1 MKTEDAMRSL
11 LRRWAI
17 STLLLGLWALPAQAQ
32 SKDRLV
38 VGMAYFPPSLH
49 PFVNSVLAG
58 TYMLGVSRRVVT
70 GRDGEGKVICRL
82 CTEIPSVT
90 NGRVRKVDLPDGG
103 TGMEVTYTLRPGLKW
118 GDGTSLTTKDI
129 VFGFEMGRTF
139 FPVKNVTGV
148 VALDDLSYVM
158 KLNSVRYDFDR
169 LNPSPVNAA
178 IEKPIFRAANGALD
192 YAAKSTFTR
201 APETP
206 GLWNGP
212 YLLTEFEPDQ
222 RVTFAPNPYWD
233 GEKPAFKQVTM
244 RLAGST
250 AALQANLLSGDID
263 IAYGLSIAQA
273 LDLKKH
279 YADRFDI
286 SVMPA
291 FLIAYLWSQ
300 LDNPNLADKRIRQ
313 AIVLGIDRQ
322 TIVNRLFDG
331 QLPVGTSVLP
341 AIDPSHDKNIK
352 PWPYDPARARELL
365 AQAGYKPG
373 PDGIMVRSDGTRLSL
388 ELLAAAGNG
397 DYSLLQQVMQS
408 QLKQIGVEI
417 VPKSEVTKEIW
428 SVTLPHR
435 VFKGFVL
442 GVMDNCPDC
451 IPYSSFGTA
460 GIPRETNGFTGT
472 NYTGYSNPAL
482 DAVLTNAVA
491 ELDPAK
497 RQVMWNE
504 IQATLAE
511 DLPEIPLYD
520 GGAVLQGP
528 RWMTG
533 LTPIRSP
540 YLPTQWIEY
549 WKPK

>member
-1 MKTEDAMRSL
+1 MQSL
-11 LRRWAI
+11 LRRWTI
-17 STLLLGLWALPAQAQ
+17 CTLLLGLWALPAQGQ

-38 VGMAYFPPSLH
+38 VGMSQFPASMH
-49 PFVNSVLAG
+49 PFVNTLTAG
-58 TYMLGVSRRVVT
+58 NYMLAVSRRLVT
-70 GRDGEGKVICRL
+70 RRDGDGKVICQL
-82 CTEIPSVT
+82 CTEVPSVT

-103 TGMEVTYTLRPGLKW
+103 KGIEVTFTLRPGLKW
-118 GDGTSLTTKDI
+118 GDGTSLTAKDI

-139 FPVKNVTGV
+139 RLSAAVTGV
-148 VALDDLSYVM
+148 VALDDLSYVV

-169 LNPSPVNAA
+169 VVPSPVNAA
-178 IEKPIFRAANGALD
+178 IEEPILRAASGALD

-201 APETP
+201 APGPP

-233 GEKPAFKQVTM
+233 GETPAFKQVTM
-244 RLAGST
+244 RLVGNT
-250 AALQANLLSGDID
+250 AALQANLLSGDVD
-263 IAYGLSIAQA
+263 MAYGLSIAQA
-273 LDLKKH
+273 LDLQKS

-286 SVMPA
+286 SFVQA
-291 FLIAYLWSQ
+291 FSTAFLWSQ
-300 LDNPNLADKRIRQ
+300 LDNPNLADKRVRQ
-313 AIVLGIDRQ
+313 AIMLGIDRQ

-331 QLPVGTSVLP
+331 RLRVATSILP
-341 AIDPSHDKNIK
+341 AIDPSYDEDIK

-365 AQAGYKPG
+365 AQAGYKLD

-397 DYSLLQQVMQS
+397 DFSLLQQVMQS

-417 VPKSEVTKEIW
+417 VPKSEVAKEIW
-428 SVTLPHR
+428 GVTVPRR
-435 VFKGFVL
+435 VFKGLVL
-442 GVMDNCPDC
+442 GTWARCPDC
-451 IPYSSFGTA
+451 LPLLEFGTA
-460 GIPRETNGFTGT
+460 NIPRETNGFAGS

-491 ELDPAK
+491 EFDPAK

-504 IQATLAE
+504 IQATLAD
-511 DLPEIPLYD
+511 DLPQIPLYNGVD
-520 GGAVLQGP
+520 VRQGP
-528 RWMTG
+528 TWMTG
-533 LTPIRSP
+533 LTPIRATYS
-540 YLPTQWIEY
+540 PTQWIEY